1 MLRYQ
6 VSKQHINMDFLHSTE
21 KNIETSLN
29 SFSKKKHKT
38 VTNTKKISVQ
48 YFKKK
53 VFIALP

>member
-21 KNIETSLN
+21 KNIETSLT

-38 VTNTKKISVQ
+38 VTNTKKNLFSILRRK
-48 YFKKK
+48 Y
-53 VFIALP
+53 L

>member
-1 MLRYQ
+1 
-6 VSKQHINMDFLHSTE
+6 MDFLYSTE

-38 VTNTKKISVQ
+38 VTNTKKTSVQ